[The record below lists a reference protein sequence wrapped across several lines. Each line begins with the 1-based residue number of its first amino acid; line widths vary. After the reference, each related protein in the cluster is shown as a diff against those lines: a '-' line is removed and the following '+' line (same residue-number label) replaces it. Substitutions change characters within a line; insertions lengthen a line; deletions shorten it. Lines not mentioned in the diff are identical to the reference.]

1 MAEKKITKRDV
12 LNHIIETY
20 PNDTMVIE
28 YAKNEI
34 ELLDKK
40 RNANSEKSK
49 EKAVEREKLKNV
61 ILNVLIEK
69 NDWVMVKDINS
80 ANDTMKEL
88 SNQKITYLL
97 TEMLK
102 RDETIE
108 KKVDK
113 NSTKVIKKSR

>member
-88 SNQKITYLL
+88 SNQKITNLL

-102 RDETIE
+102 SDETIE

-113 NSTKVIKKSR
+113 RVVFYKAI